1 MFKRRKHAKT
11 PVNLQMEAVECG
23 AAALGSILAFHGRFE
38 PLSQLRAACGVNRDG
53 SRAGNIIRAAL
64 SLGLQAQ
71 GFKRSAEELF
81 QSSSLPA
88 IVFWKGMHFV
98 VVEGARGGRVFIN
111 DPGMGHYRVTQ
122 KEFIQHY
129 TGVVLEFTPGPDFKK
144 KGRPYN
150 FFNAL
155 GRRLSGVLG
164 PSILIMLLSMILVL
178 PSLAVPVF
186 SKIFV
191 DRILIE
197 GLSDWARPL
206 LLGMGLTLFF
216 MAVFS
221 WLQQFFILRLQTKLT
236 ITTNSNFMWHL
247 LQLPASFF
255 SQRYAPEITSRCR
268 LNEMLANILS
278 GQFTTAIL
286 NLGMAVFYL
295 MVMYYYDGLLT
306 LFGLLVVLVNV
317 AVVRFLAPRRHDEFM
332 RMIQETGKTQA
343 LMLGALQSI
352 DTIKSQGMEQDTFSF
367 WAGNHAAAVNGTQR
381 LGILTTLGSM
391 APVVMAGIYNTIILG
406 AGALR
411 ITQGEMTIGELVAFQ
426 VLANMMVVPVSQL
439 SILGGTI
446 QDASA
451 CMKRLDDV
459 LDHPRET
466 SAEDLD
472 VSLDTLLT
480 KNKNLTG
487 NLVLENVTFGY
498 SRLDPPLLENF
509 SLNIEPGARVALVG
523 SSGSGKSTIAKIAAG
538 LYQPWSGKVLLD
550 NTERDQIPEFVL
562 KNCVAMVDQ
571 NIFLFEGSFREN
583 LTLWD
588 KFIRD
593 EDIIQGCRDADI
605 YETIIRRPGGLDGHV
620 NENGT
625 NLSGGQRQ
633 CLEIARTLVSKPA
646 LLILDEA
653 SNALDPIREQKIDIN
668 IRQRGCS
675 CLIIAHR
682 LSTIRDADEIIV
694 LDKGRV
700 VQRGIHDQLMKEEG
714 LYKTLITT
722 EAQ

>member
-1 MFKRRKHAKT
+1 MFPQRKRVKT

-23 AAALGSILAFHGRFE
+23 AAALGSILAFHGCFE

-53 SRAGNIIRAAL
+53 SKAGNVIRAAQR
-64 SLGLQAQ
+64 LGLQAQ
-71 GFKRSAEELF
+71 GYKRSAQDLF
-81 QSSSLPA
+81 HSTSLPA

-98 VVEGARGGRVFIN
+98 VVEGTKGGKVFIN
-111 DPGMGHYRVTQ
+111 DPAMGCYRVTEE
-122 KEFIQHY
+122 EFIDHY
-129 TGVVLEFTPGPDFKK
+129 TGVVLEFSPGPDFQK
-144 KGRPYN
+144 KGRPYS
-150 FFNAL
+150 FFKAL
-155 GRRLSGVLG
+155 RRRLTGVWA
-164 PSILIMLLSMILVL
+164 PSILILALSMILVL
-178 PSLAVPVF
+178 PTLAVPVF
-186 SKIFV
+186 SKIFI

-197 GLSDWARPL
+197 GLSEWAFPL
-206 LLGMGLTLFF
+206 LLGMAMILFF
-216 MAVFS
+216 MALFS
-221 WLQQFFILRLQTKLT
+221 WLQQFFILKLQTKLT
-236 ITTNSNFMWHL
+236 ITSNTTFMWHL
-247 LQLPASFF
+247 LRLPASFF

-268 LNEMLANILS
+268 LNEMLAHILS

-295 MVMYYYDGLLT
+295 GVMFYYDGLLT

-317 AVVRFLAPRRHDEFM
+317 AVVRILAPRRHDEFM
-332 RMIQETGKTQA
+332 RMVQETGKAQA

-367 WAGNHAAAVNGTQR
+367 WAGCHAGAVNGTQR

-391 APVVMAGIYNTIILG
+391 TPVIMSGIYNTLILG

-411 ITQGEMTIGELVAFQ
+411 ITQGAMTIGELVAFQ
-426 VLANMMVVPVSQL
+426 VLANMMIVPVGQL
-439 SILGGTI
+439 SVLGGTV

-459 LDHPRET
+459 LDHQVET
-466 SAEDLD
+466 SIEDLD
-472 VSLDTLLT
+472 ADLDTILVG
-480 KNKNLTG
+480 NQNLTG
-487 NLVLENVTFGY
+487 KITLDNITFGY
-498 SRLDPPLLENF
+498 SSLDPPLIENF

-538 LYQPWSGKVLLD
+538 LYPPWSGEIRLD
-550 NTERDQIPEFVL
+550 DTIMEEIPEFVI

-571 NIFLFEGSFREN
+571 NIFLFEGSFRDN

-588 KFIRD
+588 KFILD
-593 EDIIQGCRDADI
+593 EDIIRGCKDADV
-605 YETIIRRPGGLDGHV
+605 YTTIIGRPYGLDGHL

-633 CLEIARTLVSKPA
+633 CLEIARALVKNPA

-653 SNALDPIREQKIDIN
+653 SNALDPIREHKIDMN

-675 CLIIAHR
+675 CLIVAHR

-694 LDKGRV
+694 LDQGKV
-700 VQRGIHDQLMKEEG
+700 VQRGTHDQLIKQAG
-714 LYKTLITT
+714 LYKTLVTT

>member
-1 MFKRRKHAKT
+1 MFKKRKHART

-38 PLSQLRAACGVNRDG
+38 PLSQLREDCGVNRDG
-53 SRAGNIIRAAL
+53 SKAGNVIRAAQR
-64 SLGLQAQ
+64 LGLQAQ
-71 GFKRSAEELF
+71 GYKRSAQSLF
-81 QSSSLPA
+81 QSASLPA

-98 VVEGARGGRVFIN
+98 VVEGTRKGRVFIN
-111 DPGMGHYRVTQ
+111 DPGMGRYRVTEE
-122 KEFIQHY
+122 EFIDHY
-129 TGVVLEFTPGPDFKK
+129 NGIVLEFTPGPDFKK
-144 KGRPYN
+144 KGRPYS
-150 FFNAL
+150 FLKAL
-155 GRRLSGVLG
+155 KRRLSGVWA
-164 PSILIMLLSMILVL
+164 PSILILALSMILVL
-178 PSLAVPVF
+178 PTLAVPVF

-197 GLSDWARPL
+197 GLSEWAVPL
-206 LLGMGLTLFF
+206 LIGMGLTLFF

-221 WLQQFFILRLQTKLT
+221 WLQQFFILKLQTKLT
-236 ITTNSNFMWHL
+236 ITTNSTFMWHL
-247 LQLPASFF
+247 LRLPSSFF

-286 NLGMAVFYL
+286 NLGMAIFYL
-295 MVMYYYDGLLT
+295 GVMYYYDGLLT

-317 AVVRFLAPRRHDEFM
+317 AVVRILAPHRHDEFM
-332 RMIQETGKTQA
+332 RMVQETGKTQA

-367 WAGNHAAAVNGTQR
+367 WAGCHAGAVNGTQR
-381 LGILTTLGSM
+381 LGVLTTLGSM
-391 APVVMAGIYNTIILG
+391 TPVVMTGIYNTLILG

-426 VLANMMVVPVSQL
+426 VLANMMVIPVGQL
-439 SILGGTI
+439 SVLGGTI

-459 LDHPRET
+459 LDHQVET
-466 SAEDLD
+466 SVEDLN
-472 VSLDTLLT
+472 VSLDTILT
-480 KNKNLTG
+480 GNKNLTG
-487 NLVLENVTFGY
+487 NLKLENITFGY
-498 SRLDPPLLENF
+498 SKLDPPLIENF

-538 LYQPWSGKVLLD
+538 LYPPWSGKVLLD
-550 NTERDQIPEFVL
+550 NTERDQIPDFVL

-593 EDIIQGCRDADI
+593 EDIIQGCKDADI
-605 YETIIRRPGGLDGHV
+605 YDTIIRRPNGLDGHLS
-620 NENGT
+620 ENGT

-633 CLEIARTLVSKPA
+633 CLEIARTLVKNPA

-653 SNALDPIREQKIDIN
+653 SNALDPIREHKIDIN

-675 CLIIAHR
+675 CLIVAHR

-694 LDKGRV
+694 LDQGKV
-700 VQRGIHDQLMKEEG
+700 VQRGTHDQLMEEGG
-714 LYKTLITT
+714 LYKTLIVT

>member
-1 MFKRRKHAKT
+1 MFKKKKHAKT

-38 PLSQLRAACGVNRDG
+38 PLSQLREDCGVNRDG
-53 SRAGNIIRAAL
+53 SKAGNVIRAAQR
-64 SLGLQAQ
+64 LGLQAQ
-71 GFKRSAEELF
+71 GYKRSAQSLF
-81 QSSSLPA
+81 QSASLPA

-98 VVEGARGGRVFIN
+98 VVEGTRKGRVFIN
-111 DPGMGHYRVTQ
+111 DPGMGRYRVTEE
-122 KEFIQHY
+122 EFIDHY
-129 TGVVLEFTPGPDFKK
+129 NGIVLEFTPGPDFKK
-144 KGRPYN
+144 KGRPYS
-150 FFNAL
+150 FLKAL
-155 GRRLSGVLG
+155 KRRLSGVWA
-164 PSILIMLLSMILVL
+164 PSILILALSMILVL
-178 PSLAVPVF
+178 PTLAVPVF

-197 GLSDWARPL
+197 GLSEWAVPL
-206 LLGMGLTLFF
+206 LIGMGLTLFF

-221 WLQQFFILRLQTKLT
+221 WLQQFFILKLQTKLT
-236 ITTNSNFMWHL
+236 ITTNSTFMWHL
-247 LQLPASFF
+247 LRLPSSFF

-286 NLGMAVFYL
+286 NLGMAIFYL
-295 MVMYYYDGLLT
+295 GVMYYYDGLLT

-317 AVVRFLAPRRHDEFM
+317 AVVRILAPHRHDEFM
-332 RMIQETGKTQA
+332 RMVQETGKTQA

-367 WAGNHAAAVNGTQR
+367 WAGCHAGAVNGTQR
-381 LGILTTLGSM
+381 LGVLTTLGSM
-391 APVVMAGIYNTIILG
+391 TPVVMTGIYNTLILG

-426 VLANMMVVPVSQL
+426 VLANMMVIPVGQL
-439 SILGGTI
+439 SVLGGTI

-459 LDHPRET
+459 LDHQVET
-466 SAEDLD
+466 SVEDLN
-472 VSLDTLLT
+472 VSMDTILT
-480 KNKNLTG
+480 GNKNLTG
-487 NLVLENVTFGY
+487 NLKLENITFGY
-498 SRLDPPLLENF
+498 SKLDPPLIENF
-509 SLNIEPGARVALVG
+509 SLDIEPGARVALVG

-538 LYQPWSGKVLLD
+538 LYPPWSGKVLLD
-550 NTERDQIPEFVL
+550 NTERDQIPDFVL

-593 EDIIQGCRDADI
+593 EDIIQGCKDADI
-605 YETIIRRPGGLDGHV
+605 YDTIIRRPNGLDGHLS
-620 NENGT
+620 ENGT

-633 CLEIARTLVSKPA
+633 CLEIARTLVKNPA

-653 SNALDPIREQKIDIN
+653 SNALDPIREHKIDIN

-675 CLIIAHR
+675 CLIVAHR

-694 LDKGRV
+694 LDQGKV
-700 VQRGIHDQLMKEEG
+700 VQRGTHDQLMEEGG
-714 LYKTLITT
+714 LYKTLIVT

>member
-1 MFKRRKHAKT
+1 MFKKRKHAKT

-38 PLSQLRAACGVNRDG
+38 PLSQLREACGVNRDG
-53 SRAGNIIRAAL
+53 SRAGNIIRAAQR
-64 SLGLQAQ
+64 LGLNAQ
-71 GFKRSAEELF
+71 GFKRTAEELF
-81 QSSSLPA
+81 NSSPLPVIA
-88 IVFWKGMHFV
+88 FWQGMHFV
-98 VVEGARGGRVFIN
+98 VVEGTKGGRVFIN
-111 DPGMGHYRVTQ
+111 DPGMGRYRVTE
-122 KEFIQHY
+122 KEFIDHY
-129 TGVVLEFTPGPDFKK
+129 SGVVLEFSPGPDFKK
-144 KGRPYN
+144 KGRPYS
-150 FFNAL
+150 FFKAL
-155 GRRLSGVLG
+155 GRRMEGVWAPG
-164 PSILIMLLSMILVL
+164 ILILALSMILVL

-197 GLSDWARPL
+197 GLSDWAKPL
-206 LLGMGLTLFF
+206 LMGMGVTLFF
-216 MAVFS
+216 TALFS
-221 WLQQFFILRLQTKLT
+221 WLQQFIILRLQTRLT
-236 ITTNSNFMWHL
+236 ITSNARFIWHL
-247 LQLPASFF
+247 LRLPGSFF

-286 NLGMAVFYL
+286 NLMMALFYL
-295 MVMYYYDGLLT
+295 GVMYYYDALLT
-306 LFGLLVVLVNV
+306 LFGLLVILVNV
-317 AVVRFLAPRRHDEFM
+317 AVVRILAPRRHDEFM

-343 LMLGALQSI
+343 LMIGALQSI
-352 DTIKSQGMEQDTFSF
+352 DTIKSQGMEHDTFSF
-367 WAGNHAAAVNGTQR
+367 WAASHAGAVNGTQQ

-391 APVVMAGIYNTIILG
+391 APVVMAGVYNTLILG

-426 VLANMMVVPVSQL
+426 VLANMMVVPVGQL
-439 SILGGTI
+439 SVLGGTI

-459 LDHPRET
+459 LDHEVET
-466 SAEDLD
+466 TVEDLS
-472 VSLDTLLT
+472 VSQDTLLT
-480 KNKNLTG
+480 KNENLTG
-487 NLVLENVTFGY
+487 HLVLDNITFGY

-509 SLNIEPGARVALVG
+509 SLTMEPGARVALVG
-523 SSGSGKSTIAKIAAG
+523 NSGSGKSTIARIVAG
-538 LYQPWSGKVLLD
+538 LYPPWSGQVLLD
-550 NTERDQIPEFVL
+550 NTPRQDIPEFVL

-588 KFIRD
+588 EFIRD
-593 EDIIQGCRDADI
+593 EQIIQGCRDAEI
-605 YETIIRRPGGLDGHV
+605 YETIIRRPGGLDGHL

-633 CLEIARTLVSKPA
+633 CLEIARTLVRNPA

-653 SNALDPIREQKIDIN
+653 SNALDPIREHKIDMN

-675 CLIIAHR
+675 CLIVAHR

-694 LDKGRV
+694 LDQGKV
-700 VQRGIHDQLMKEEG
+700 VQRGTHDKLMGEGG
-714 LYKTLITT
+714 LYRTLITT
-722 EAQ
+722 QTQ